1 MKRSFPLLVALLL
14 LATLANGQSQ
24 QNATSPETKVTQA
37 ASVPAHYYKLN
48 FVLRETSDGKVLN
61 ERTYSLGVA
70 NAGSFDR
77 DWWSLRAGTKVP
89 VGSNYTDVGFNVDV
103 RSLEVDTGLQLR
115 VKADISSL
123 PSDSGNNALP
133 PIRQM
138 RVEEVVLVA
147 VGKPTLIFLGE
158 DPNSKHRFEL
168 EVTPVKER

>member
-1 MKRSFPLLVALLL
+1 MKRSFPLLIVGLLF
-14 LATLANGQSQ
+14 ATFANGQSQ
-24 QNATSPETKVTQA
+24 QNANSPETKVAQT

-48 FVLRETSDGKVLN
+48 FVVRESSEGKVLN
-61 ERTYSLGVA
+61 ERKYSLGVA
-70 NAGSFDR
+70 NTGAFDR

-103 RSLEVDTGLQLR
+103 RSLEVDASLQLR

-123 PSDSGNNALP
+123 PSDAGNSTLP

-138 RVEEVVLVA
+138 RIEEVVLVA
-147 VGKPTLIFLGE
+147 VGKPTVIFLGE